1 MLLRADRCV
10 GSRLEG
16 EQRVALERQHAAHA
30 APVGGLC
37 DLLALLRLRDGELLV
52 DEARGHPKPDL
63 FNERAEDGRRLRQVL
78 GLLTVE
84 ADVGDALVLAEVEDA
99 QRADE
104 VAPEGGRQRL
114 AVGDGEIVPDVVVRL
129 ALRVAA
135 AARVGSQRLAED
147 RLGDLLV
154 AVAGQPLIEVR
165 TGGLL
170 RGDEVDARAVRDD
183 ARRVGADL
191 DEGSHERRLVAVA
204 RSRRVLA
211 QPERQTVDLSEAD
224 PVLQV
229 VVLEEVHPRHNSEDA
244 SPRGVTAASLVP
256 VNDELVRREQDAL
269 RHVLRSHL
277 ERIVQR
283 VPKEAFLVSRLDVL
297 HHDVPFVIAPQ
308 DLGYGEALADCV
320 EQVIL
325 HILEALDAVELL
337 FDEVGDLLVQRF
349 VAEGNHL
356 EVKARDGVLAR
367 LELAE

>member
-1 MLLRADRCV
+1 M
-10 GSRLEG
+10 
-16 EQRVALERQHAAHA
+16 
-30 APVGGLC
+30 
-37 DLLALLRLRDGELLV
+37 
-52 DEARGHPKPDL
+52 
-63 FNERAEDGRRLRQVL
+63 
-78 GLLTVE
+78 
-84 ADVGDALVLAEVEDA
+84 
-99 QRADE
+99 
-104 VAPEGGRQRL
+104 
-114 AVGDGEIVPDVVVRL
+114 RL
-129 ALRVAA
+129 ALCVTA

-147 RLGDLLV
+147 CLGDLFITV
-154 AVAGQPLIEVR
+154 TSQPFIEVGA
-165 TGGLL
+165 GGLL
-170 RGDEVDARAVRDD
+170 RGNEVDARAIRDD
-183 ARRVGADL
+183 ARRVGANL

-337 FDEVGDLLVQRF
+337 FDEVGNLLVQRF

-367 LELAE
+367 LELTE